1 MKLMRILVSLS
12 MLVMAGW
19 ILLHFVLM
27 WVYGSVVVFEDNI
40 GIRAF
45 ETVLF
50 SMLVLLGSYALVK
63 ECRHNKKRR

>member
-1 MKLMRILVSLS
+1 MRILVSLS

-27 WVYGSVVVFEDNI
+27 WLYGSVVVFENNI

-45 ETVLF
+45 ETLLF
-50 SMLVLLGSYALVK
+50 SVLVILGSYALVK
-63 ECRHNKKRR
+63 ECIRNKRGGDA